1 MLWIGSQATTVTITT
16 AAVVHSIASMCPPTT
31 LEHNKS
37 SDRTQTNDVQST
49 DIERE
54 MRNSKRKT
62 ARTAQCTV
70 HIDRFICAI
79 VLHITAASLSLLIA
93 HLASAASH
101 QVFLF
106 DLRCLCIQRN
116 LNVSNEPDRE
126 TSFDFINERVTE
138 LHRIKEKWHAIRLKA
153 NETNKTKSS
162 KSRLWTMRRVILL
175 RIFRIIRRWYFG
187 APTHPHYFPVGDFC
201 CRCLRRLSSTSPHLF
216 LARSCGLYR
225 VAKR

>member
-16 AAVVHSIASMCPPTT
+16 AAVVHSSASMCPPTT

-37 SDRTQTNDVQST
+37 SDQTQTNDVQST

-54 MRNSKRKT
+54 MQKQQKKNC
-62 ARTAQCTV
+62 AHCTV

-93 HLASAASH
+93 HLASAGSH
-101 QVFLF
+101 QVFLL
-106 DLRCLCIQRN
+106 DLRCFFCIQRN
-116 LNVSNEPDRE
+116 LNVSNEPERE

-153 NETNKTKSS
+153 DENQ
-162 KSRLWTMRRVILL
+162 
-175 RIFRIIRRWYFG
+175 
-187 APTHPHYFPVGDFC
+187 
-201 CRCLRRLSSTSPHLF
+201 
-216 LARSCGLYR
+216 
-225 VAKR
+225 